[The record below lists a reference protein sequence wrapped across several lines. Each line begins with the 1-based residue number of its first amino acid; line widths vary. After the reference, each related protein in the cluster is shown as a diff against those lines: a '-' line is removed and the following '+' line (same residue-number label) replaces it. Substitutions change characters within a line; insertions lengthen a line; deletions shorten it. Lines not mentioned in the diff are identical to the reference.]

1 MEALAA
7 VVGTVRRG
15 IAATA
20 RRLGWWLDAILPAP
34 PGDEMAAD
42 EAEAASR
49 RRRFL
54 MRLRE
59 KAGKGGYR

>member
-1 MEALAA
+1 MEAFAA

-20 RRLGWWLDAILPAP
+20 RRVGWWLDAILPAP
-34 PGDEMAAD
+34 PGDEMPRTKQ
-42 EAEAASR
+42 R
-49 RRRFL
+49 RRPAGVGSS